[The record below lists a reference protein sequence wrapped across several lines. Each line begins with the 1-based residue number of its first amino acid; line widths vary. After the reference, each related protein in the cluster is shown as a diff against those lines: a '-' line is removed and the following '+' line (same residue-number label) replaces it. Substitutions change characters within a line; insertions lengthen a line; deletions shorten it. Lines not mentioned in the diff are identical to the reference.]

1 MYSPSSVIT
10 LGTAGGPMQNPQR
23 AQPAHVLMNG
33 DRPILIDCGEGA
45 MGQLKRA
52 GIEYRDVHHIFL
64 THHHFDHIGSLYACL
79 GLNMMTQR
87 REPLRIYGP
96 AGTHAIVD
104 GLCTAC
110 DVPNAI
116 GFGVPGQQLPHPRDF
131 VQVTEIAPGDEVTL
145 DGLTMICCEN
155 THYRTEDQFGDD
167 GYHSLSLRFDLDD
180 RSVVFTGDTGPCD
193 ALVTLSQD
201 ADLIVGEMM
210 DLDITM
216 GRIRAMNKG
225 MPEERIEMIQRHLSN
240 ITSMR
245 RILPTLPRPLAQKRS
260 WQFTFHRALQRLI
273 PRRPMSTALPRFSM
287 GSSLS
292 GRIWRSTETIGDAL
306 REPWVANEG
315 KCHNARKRDNSVR
328 LKIGIVAKQIPLVE
342 LS

>member
-1 MYSPSSVIT
+1 MHSPSSVIT

-96 AGTHAIVD
+96 AGTQAIVD
-104 GLCTAC
+104 GLCAAC
-110 DVPNAI
+110 DVPNTI

-131 VQVTEIAPGDEVTL
+131 VEVTEIAPGDEIIL
-145 DGLTMICCEN
+145 DGLKMSCCEN
-155 THYRTEDQFGDD
+155 THYRTEDQFGED
-167 GYHSLSLRFDLDD
+167 GYHSLSLRFDLPD
-180 RSVVFTGDTGPCD
+180 RSIVFTGDTGPCD
-193 ALVTLSQD
+193 ALVTLSKG

-225 MPEERIEMIQRHLSN
+225 MPEERIELIKRHLSKHHIN
-240 ITSMR
+240 AED
-245 RILPTLPRPLAQKRS
+245 LA
-260 WQFTFHRALQRLI
+260 RLAKAAEAKEVVAVHFPPGI
-273 PRRPMSTALPRFSM
+273 ATPDTAQGYVDRVAAIFDGKFS
-287 GSSLS
+287 
-292 GRIWRSTETIGDAL
+292 IGQDLA
-306 REPWVANEG
+306 AY
-315 KCHNARKRDNSVR
+315 
-328 LKIGIVAKQIPLVE
+328 
-342 LS
+342 

>member
-1 MYSPSSVIT
+1 MHSPSSVIT

-87 REPLRIYGP
+87 KEPLRIYGP
-96 AGTHAIVD
+96 AGMQAIVD
-104 GLCTAC
+104 GLCAAC

-131 VQVTEIAPGDEVTL
+131 VEVTEIAPGDEITL
-145 DGLTMICCEN
+145 DGLKMTCCEN
-155 THYRTEDQFGDD
+155 THYRTEDQFGEE

-193 ALVTLSQD
+193 ALVTLSQG

-216 GRIRAMNKG
+216 GRIRAMNQG
-225 MPEERIEMIQRHLSN
+225 MPEERIEMIKSHLSKHHIN
-240 ITSMR
+240 AED
-245 RILPTLPRPLAQKRS
+245 LANLAK
-260 WQFTFHRALQRLI
+260 
-273 PRRPMSTALPRFSM
+273 TAGAKELVAVHFPPGIATPDTAQGYVDRVAAIFDGKFSI
-287 GSSLS
+287 GQDLS
-292 GRIWRSTETIGDAL
+292 AY
-306 REPWVANEG
+306 
-315 KCHNARKRDNSVR
+315 
-328 LKIGIVAKQIPLVE
+328 
-342 LS
+342 

>member
-1 MYSPSSVIT
+1 MHSPSSVIT

-87 REPLRIYGP
+87 RELLRIYGP
-96 AGTHAIVD
+96 AGTQAIVH
-104 GLCTAC
+104 GLCAAC

-131 VQVTEIAPGDEVTL
+131 VEVTEIAPGDEITL
-145 DGLTMICCEN
+145 DGLKMTCCEN
-155 THYRTEDQFGDD
+155 THYRTEDQFGED

-180 RSVVFTGDTGPCD
+180 RSIVFTGDTGPCD
-193 ALVTLSQD
+193 ALVTLSQG

-216 GRIRAMNKG
+216 GRIRAMNQG
-225 MPEERIEMIQRHLSN
+225 MPEERIEMIKSHLSKHHIN
-240 ITSMR
+240 AED
-245 RILPTLPRPLAQKRS
+245 LANLAKAAGAKEVVAVH
-260 WQFTFHRALQRLI
+260 FPPGIAT
-273 PRRPMSTALPRFSM
+273 PDTAQGYVDRVAAIFAGKFS
-287 GSSLS
+287 
-292 GRIWRSTETIGDAL
+292 IGQDLA
-306 REPWVANEG
+306 AY
-315 KCHNARKRDNSVR
+315 
-328 LKIGIVAKQIPLVE
+328 
-342 LS
+342 

>member
-1 MYSPSSVIT
+1 MHSPSSVIT
-10 LGTAGGPMQNPQR
+10 LGTAGGPMQNAQR

-87 REPLRIYGP
+87 KEPLRIYGP
-96 AGTHAIVD
+96 AGTQAIVD
-104 GLCTAC
+104 GLCAAC

-131 VQVTEIAPGDEVTL
+131 VEVTEIAPGDEITL
-145 DGLTMICCEN
+145 DGLKMTCCEN
-155 THYRTEDQFGDD
+155 THYRTEDQFGEE

-193 ALVTLSQD
+193 ALVTLSQG

-216 GRIRAMNKG
+216 GRIRAMNQG
-225 MPEERIEMIQRHLSN
+225 MPEERIEMIKSHLSKHHIN
-240 ITSMR
+240 AED
-245 RILPTLPRPLAQKRS
+245 LANLAK
-260 WQFTFHRALQRLI
+260 
-273 PRRPMSTALPRFSM
+273 TAGAKEVVAVHFPPGIATPDTAQGYVDRVAAIFDGKFSI
-287 GSSLS
+287 GQDLS
-292 GRIWRSTETIGDAL
+292 AY
-306 REPWVANEG
+306 
-315 KCHNARKRDNSVR
+315 
-328 LKIGIVAKQIPLVE
+328 
-342 LS
+342 

>member
-1 MYSPSSVIT
+1 MHSPSSVIT

-87 REPLRIYGP
+87 REPLHIYGP
-96 AGTHAIVD
+96 AGTQAIVD
-104 GLCTAC
+104 RLCAAC

-131 VQVTEIAPGDEVTL
+131 VEVTEIAPGDEVTL
-145 DGLTMICCEN
+145 DGLKMTCCEN
-155 THYRTEDQFGDD
+155 THYRTEDQFDED
-167 GYHSLSLRFDLDD
+167 GYHSLSLRFDLED

-193 ALVTLSQD
+193 ALVTLSQG

-216 GRIRAMNKG
+216 GRIRAMNQG
-225 MPEERIEMIQRHLSN
+225 MPEERIEMIKSHLSKHHIN
-240 ITSMR
+240 AED
-245 RILPTLPRPLAQKRS
+245 LANLAKAAGAKEVVAVHFPPGIATPDTAQGYVDRVAAI
-260 WQFTFHRALQRLI
+260 FDGTF
-273 PRRPMSTALPRFSM
+273 S
-287 GSSLS
+287 
-292 GRIWRSTETIGDAL
+292 IGQDLA
-306 REPWVANEG
+306 AY
-315 KCHNARKRDNSVR
+315 
-328 LKIGIVAKQIPLVE
+328 
-342 LS
+342 